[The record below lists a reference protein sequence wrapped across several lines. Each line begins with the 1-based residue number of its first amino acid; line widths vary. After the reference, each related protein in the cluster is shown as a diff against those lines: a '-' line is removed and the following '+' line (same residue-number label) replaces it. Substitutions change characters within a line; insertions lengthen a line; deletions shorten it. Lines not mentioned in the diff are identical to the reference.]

1 VFGHTIRH
9 VLDSRRHHR
18 RGRCRREGRRFVE
31 LDISLNDH
39 IEPEAIT
46 RLANHADASWTLS
59 FELPEHNVTVTS
71 DGLVLVDG
79 AHRDVW
85 A

>member
-1 VFGHTIRH
+1 MADTPLVDIVEAVADAKG
-9 VLDSRRHHR
+9 VDVSELELSLD
-18 RGRCRREGRRFVE
+18 
-31 LDISLNDH
+31 DH
-39 IEPEAIT
+39 IDPDAIA
-46 RLANHADASWTLS
+46 RLAEHEDASWTLS

-79 AHRDVW
+79 VREGIW

>member
-1 VFGHTIRH
+1 MSSTPVVTVVEAVADAKG
-9 VLDSRRHHR
+9 VDPS
-18 RGRCRREGRRFVE
+18 E
-31 LDISLNDH
+31 LDISLDDH

-46 RLANHADASWTLS
+46 RLADHDDASWTLS

-79 AHRDVW
+79 ARQEVW

>member
-1 VFGHTIRH
+1 MSRSPVLEIVEALADAKGVDPSEVDVPPQEHIDTDAIR
-9 VLDSRRHHR
+9 
-18 RGRCRREGRRFVE
+18 F
-31 LDISLNDH
+31 
-39 IEPEAIT
+39 
-46 RLANHADASWTLS
+46 LAEHENASWTLS

-79 AHRDVW
+79 AREAVW